1 VANPCLIE
9 GRLVKIT
16 KRTCQKVRIRATP
29 DAGKMWE
36 YIFELSADKQ
46 HISQSDVEQH
56 STVAVLVDWLMS
68 RGANQIE
75 DLTDV
80 PLLSIPPEAHWLHD
94 AAEAVD
100 EAIDELVD
108 SFRAN
113 PYLHR
118 VEHSLHLHL
127 YELLTNRKFFSGP
140 QPIGKTGHRT
150 QLIHKEW
157 PETRPRPDKGGRGNF
172 DFAILAPAQLAEARI
187 DQFTGGHIE
196 AAIIIEIGL
205 NYDYEHLA
213 GDHGKLVESN
223 ATSGYLVDVRRVGQR
238 DRRSETLICNLSD
251 QVKGAYAYAPISGQN
266 AFKHIADRQM
276 TVE

>member
-1 VANPCLIE
+1 
-9 GRLVKIT
+9 
-16 KRTCQKVRIRATP
+16 
-29 DAGKMWE
+29 MWE
-36 YIFELSADKQ
+36 YVFELGADKQ

-56 STVAVLVDWLMS
+56 STVAELVDWLMS
-68 RGANQIE
+68 RGANQIG

-80 PLLSIPPEAHWLHD
+80 SLLSVPPEADWLQD

-100 EAIDELVD
+100 GAIDELVD
-108 SFRAN
+108 SFLAE

-127 YELLTNRKFFSGP
+127 YELLTNRKVFSGSH
-140 QPIGKTGHRT
+140 PIGNTGHRT

-196 AAIIIEIGL
+196 AAIIIEVGL

-213 GDHGKLVESN
+213 GDHGKLVESK
-223 ATSGYLVDVRRVGQR
+223 ATAGYLVDVRRVGQQ
-238 DRRSETLICNLSD
+238 DRRSETLICNLAD
-251 QVKGAYAYAPISGQN
+251 QVKGAYAYVPVRGEKAV
-266 AFKHIADRQM
+266 KHIADRQM
-276 TVE
+276 SYT